1 MREVLWQWPEICA
14 ALGLPEHS
22 GPEVKGV
29 VVDSRLVREG
39 DLFVA
44 LPGDPGPRF
53 TATSIS
59 EVDGHDYVA
68 NAAVNGAVGAIVHRE
83 VKVDAPLLH
92 VDNTYDALWR
102 FGAAARQRIN
112 APTVAITGSS
122 GKTTA
127 KTYFLQATRGYGS
140 PGSFN
145 NHIGVPLTL
154 INAPLNAP
162 LYAFEIGTNHP
173 GEIAPLAE
181 LAAADAAV
189 LLNVQSAHIENFA
202 NQAAL
207 RDEKVSIF
215 SALSD
220 KDHAVWEET
229 LGLSFG
235 HAFGTRQGSAC
246 RLLDLKGDR
255 GVYELFGQQLSAKVP
270 DGARHSAMTV
280 AAVLLTLEL
289 LSFDLEGALSLD
301 QAALPAG
308 RGNTIETGDIC
319 IVDQSYNAN
328 PDSMAAALDA
338 FTSTQAAR
346 HIVVLGEMLELGG
359 LSEAAHQ
366 RVVESLGARFEHVF
380 LVGEGFERSAMQA
393 DLFWRESADAQLVD
407 TLLNTL
413 QPGDAIMLKGSNRV
427 FWQKNFVEELVER
440 VRKR

>member
-1 MREVLWQWPEICA
+1 M
-14 ALGLPEHS
+14 
-22 GPEVKGV
+22 
-29 VVDSRLVREG
+29 VVDSRLAREG

-53 TATSIS
+53 TATSVS
-59 EVDGHDYVA
+59 EVDGHNYVA
-68 NAAVNGAVGAIVHRE
+68 NAAANGAVGAIVHRE
-83 VKVDAPLLH
+83 VEIDTPCLH

-102 FGAAARQRIN
+102 FGAAARRRID

-154 INAPLNAP
+154 INARLSAP
-162 LYAFEIGTNHP
+162 FYAFEIGTNHP

-207 RDEKVSIF
+207 QDEKVSIF

-229 LGLSFG
+229 LALSFG

-246 RLLDLKGDR
+246 RLLDLEGDR
-255 GVYELFGQQLSAKVP
+255 GVYELFGRQLSAKVP

-308 RGNTIETGDIC
+308 RGNTIEAGEIR
-319 IVDQSYNAN
+319 IIDQSYNAN

-338 FTSTQAAR
+338 FTSTPAAR

-366 RVVESLGARFEHVF
+366 RVIESLGARFEHVF
-380 LVGEGFERSAMQA
+380 LIGEGFEKSAMQA

-413 QPGDAIMLKGSNRV
+413 QPGDAIMFKGSNRV

-440 VRKR
+440 IRDR